1 MFDTHVHTAFSTDS
15 RMTIEQLEEK
25 IESEGIGAIITE
37 HIDLDYPD
45 KDKFIFNPEDYF
57 NSYGNYRSS
66 KLLLGVELGLGD
78 VNHEGNRKIAK
89 NNPFDYVIGSLHT
102 IDGMDLYYEDFY
114 KDTEKHKA
122 YARYLEEMA
131 RAVKEGDYFDCLGH
145 IDYICRYARYYDSE
159 LYYEDFHN
167 LLDQVMQ
174 SVVNTG
180 KVMELNTRRL
190 GDKKVTG
197 NLIKIYKRYYELGGR
212 YATLGSDAH
221 TKEAVGKDFKEG
233 IRILEECKL
242 KPVFF
247 RERRM
252 EYCSI

>member
-1 MFDTHVHTAFSTDS
+1 MFDTHVHTSFSTDS

-45 KDKFIFNPEDYF
+45 KHKFIFDPEDYF
-57 NSYGNYRSS
+57 NSYGNHRNS

-78 VNHEGNRKIAK
+78 TNHEGNRKIVK
-89 NNPFDYVIGSLHT
+89 SNPFDYVIGSLHT

-114 KDTEKHKA
+114 KDKEKHKA
-122 YARYLEEMA
+122 YTRYLEEMV
-131 RAVKEGDYFDCLGH
+131 RAVREGDYFDCLGH
-145 IDYICRYARYYDSE
+145 IDYISRYARYYDSE

-167 LLDQVMQ
+167 LLDQVML
-174 SVVNTG
+174 SVINTG

-190 GDKKVTG
+190 GNKKVTES
-197 NLIKIYKRYYELGGR
+197 LIKIYKRYYELGGR
-212 YATLGSDAH
+212 YVTLGSDAH
-221 TKEAVGKDFKEG
+221 KKEAVGKDFKEG

-247 RERRM
+247 RGRRM